1 MYRNIDM
8 LLCSISIFTFGRGR
22 TMRSFIKKYLQ
33 EHYDDYVKDLE
44 ILTNIDSGN
53 GDREGTEAA
62 NRFVAEKMEAL
73 GATTEFRYNDRA
85 CHLISRIRGE
95 GKLTILLVAHVDT
108 VFNRGEAAKRP
119 FRVDENG
126 FAWGPGVGDD
136 KATVV
141 EVIYGL
147 KALKEA
153 GFKDFKEII
162 YYTNGEEEGG
172 SKTAEGIVA
181 ELSQQSD
188 FAIIMDVARPNW
200 GIVTQR
206 KGNAKY
212 RVEVTGIGGHH
223 GNASQHCA
231 NAVHQLAYTITEMHK
246 LASPMPGNPEDFTAE
261 ALKSRGI
268 VDAGQFIPQNTVNVG
283 VIGSS
288 NDKISV
294 IPGDAYCEVNVR
306 CFSVAEQQR
315 IDAAIKELE
324 NKIVIAG
331 TKVSITGGIVT
342 GPMEKTPQVQKMVDI
357 YKNIV
362 KEEFGGEVS
371 EWVAGGLTDGNRTA
385 KFIPT
390 LDALGVE
397 NYDEHTDHESVD
409 LKTAV
414 PRTAAFALTLAEL
427 TKVF

>member
-1 MYRNIDM
+1 MQE
-8 LLCSISIFTFGRGR
+8 T
-22 TMRSFIKKYLQ
+22 IKKYLI
-33 EHYDDYVKDLE
+33 EHYDAYVKDLG

-62 NRFVAEKMEAL
+62 NKFVAEKMQEL

-85 CHLISRIRGE
+85 CHLISRIQGT
-95 GKLTILLVAHVDT
+95 GKLSILLVAHVDT
-108 VFNRGEAAKRP
+108 VFNRGEAARRP
-119 FRVDENG
+119 FKVDENG

-153 GFKDFKEII
+153 GFTDFKEII

-172 SKTAEGIVA
+172 SQTAEEIVA
-181 ELSQQSD
+181 ELSQQAD
-188 FAIIMDVARPNW
+188 FAVIMDVARPNW

-212 RVEVTGIGGHH
+212 KVQVTGIGGHH

-231 NAVHQLAYTITEMHK
+231 NAVHQLAYTITELEK
-246 LASPMPGNPEDFTAE
+246 LASPMPGEPSDFTAK
-261 ALKSRGI
+261 ALAERGI
-268 VDAGQFIPQNTVNVG
+268 VDSGQFIPENTVNVG
-283 VIGSS
+283 VIGTG

-294 IPGDAYCEVNVR
+294 IPADAYCEVNVR
-306 CFSVAEQQR
+306 CFSVAEQER
-315 IDAAIKELE
+315 LDRAIKALA
-324 NKIVIAG
+324 NQKVIAG
-331 TKVSITGGIVT
+331 TKVEITGGIVT
-342 GPMEKTPQVQKMVDI
+342 GPMEKNAQVQKMIDVYSKVVRD
-357 YKNIV
+357 
-362 KEEFGGEVS
+362 EFGGKVT

-385 KFIPT
+385 KYIPT

-414 PRTAAFALTLAEL
+414 PRTTAFALTLTEL
-427 TKVF
+427 TKIF

>member
-1 MYRNIDM
+1 MKEFVKN
-8 LLCSISIFTFGRGR
+8 
-22 TMRSFIKKYLQ
+22 YLA

-44 ILTNIDSGN
+44 TLTNIDSGN

-62 NRFVAEKMEAL
+62 NKFVAEKMEAL
-73 GATTEFRYNDRA
+73 GAVTEFRYNDRA
-85 CHLISRIRGE
+85 CHLISRLAGK
-95 GKLTILLVAHVDT
+95 GKLTVLLVAHVDT
-108 VFNRGEAAKRP
+108 VFKRGEAAKRP

-147 KALKEA
+147 QALKAA
-153 GFKDFKEII
+153 GFDDFKEII

-172 SKTAEGIVA
+172 SKTAEEIVA

-212 RVEVTGIGGHH
+212 RIEVTGIGGHH

-231 NAVHQLAYTITEMHK
+231 NAIHQLAYTITELHK
-246 LASPMPGNPEDFTAE
+246 LASPMPGKPEDFTSE
-261 ALKSRGI
+261 ALKARGI

-283 VIGSS
+283 VIGST

-294 IPGDAYCEVNVR
+294 IPSDAFCEVNVR

-315 IDAAIKELE
+315 LDAAIKALE
-324 NKIVIAG
+324 DKIVIEG
-331 TKVSITGGIVT
+331 TKVKVSGGIVT
-342 GPMEKTPQVQKMVDI
+342 SPMEKTPQVQKMVDV

>member
-1 MYRNIDM
+1 MKD
-8 LLCSISIFTFGRGR
+8 FV
-22 TMRSFIKKYLQ
+22 KKYLAD
-33 EHYDDYVKDLE
+33 HYEDYVKDLE

-53 GDREGTEAA
+53 GDREGTEKA
-62 NRFVAEKMEAL
+62 NQFVAEKMQAL
-73 GATTEFRYNDRA
+73 GAETEFRYNDRA
-85 CHLISRIRGE
+85 CHLISRLKGN
-95 GKLTILLVAHVDT
+95 GKLTVLLVAHVDT

-147 KALKEA
+147 QALKEA
-153 GFKDFKEII
+153 GFDDFKEII

-172 SKTAEGIVA
+172 SKTAEDIVA
-181 ELSQQSD
+181 ELSKQSD

-212 RVEVTGIGGHH
+212 RIEVTGIGGHH

-231 NAVHQLAYTITEMHK
+231 NAIHQLAYTITELHK

-261 ALKSRGI
+261 ALKARGI

-294 IPGDAYCEVNVR
+294 IPGDAFCEVNIR
-306 CFSVAEQQR
+306 CFSVAEQER
-315 IDAAIKELE
+315 IDKAVKDLE

-331 TKVSITGGIVT
+331 TKVKVTGGIVT

-357 YKNIV
+357 YKSIV

-414 PRTAAFALTLAEL
+414 PRTTAFALTLAQL

>member
-1 MYRNIDM
+1 MKEFVKN
-8 LLCSISIFTFGRGR
+8 
-22 TMRSFIKKYLQ
+22 YLA

-44 ILTNIDSGN
+44 TLTNIDSGN

-62 NRFVAEKMEAL
+62 NKFVAEKMEAL
-73 GATTEFRYNDRA
+73 GAVTEFRYNDRA
-85 CHLISRIRGE
+85 CHLISRLAGK
-95 GKLTILLVAHVDT
+95 GKLTVLLVAHVDT
-108 VFNRGEAAKRP
+108 VFKLGEAAKRP
-119 FRVDENG
+119 FHVDENG

-136 KATVV
+136 KATVI

-147 KALKEA
+147 QALKAA
-153 GFKDFKEII
+153 GFDDFKEII

-172 SKTAEGIVA
+172 SKTAEEIVA

-212 RVEVTGIGGHH
+212 RIEVTGIGGHH

-231 NAVHQLAYTITEMHK
+231 NAIHQLAYTITELHK
-246 LASPMPGNPEDFTAE
+246 LASPMPGKPEDFTSE
-261 ALKSRGI
+261 ALKARGI

-283 VIGSS
+283 VIGST

-294 IPGDAYCEVNVR
+294 IPGDAFCEVNVR

-315 IDAAIKELE
+315 LDAAIKALE
-324 NKIVIAG
+324 DKIVIEG
-331 TKVSITGGIVT
+331 TKVKVSGGIVT
-342 GPMEKTPQVQKMVDI
+342 GPMEKTPQVQKMVDV

-362 KEEFGGEVS
+362 KEEFDGEVS

>member
-1 MYRNIDM
+1 MKEFVKN
-8 LLCSISIFTFGRGR
+8 
-22 TMRSFIKKYLQ
+22 YLA

-44 ILTNIDSGN
+44 TLTNIDSGN

-62 NRFVAEKMEAL
+62 NKFVAAKMEAL
-73 GATTEFRYNDRA
+73 GAVTEFRYNDRA
-85 CHLISRIRGE
+85 CHLISRLAGK
-95 GKLTILLVAHVDT
+95 GKLTVLLVAHVDT
-108 VFNRGEAAKRP
+108 VFKRGEAAKRP

-147 KALKEA
+147 QALKAA
-153 GFKDFKEII
+153 GFDDFKEII

-172 SKTAEGIVA
+172 SKTAEEIVA

-212 RVEVTGIGGHH
+212 RIEVTGIGGHH

-231 NAVHQLAYTITEMHK
+231 NAIHQLAYTITELHK
-246 LASPMPGNPEDFTAE
+246 LASPMPGKPEDFTSE
-261 ALKSRGI
+261 ALKARGI

-283 VIGSS
+283 VIGST

-294 IPGDAYCEVNVR
+294 IPGDAFCEVNVR

-315 IDAAIKELE
+315 LDTAIKALE
-324 NKIVIAG
+324 DKIVIEG
-331 TKVSITGGIVT
+331 TKVKVSGGIVT

-362 KEEFGGEVS
+362 KEEFDGEVS